1 VSIHGC
7 ASAGLSRVA
16 NDVRAMCFTRP
27 RDGVQDR
34 VEGGAGR
41 DRARLD
47 RVLDRQLGIETLF

>member
-1 VSIHGC
+1 
-7 ASAGLSRVA
+7 
-16 NDVRAMCFTRP
+16 MCFTRP